1 MNLEL
6 PPVMRKWFPAA
17 ALLLC
22 LGAPGLG
29 AAPGAQDPPAVEQLL
44 GEVRAALES
53 GELEKAVRAGEKAVA
68 AEPSSSEAQ
77 DLLGRAYGL
86 TAKDSQLL
94 EQMRLAKKARECF
107 ARAVELDPSNA
118 AALSDLARY
127 DMRAPALLGGGK
139 KKARAAA
146 ERVLALD
153 PARGHVL
160 LGELAE
166 KEKDPSE
173 AEAQFRRAMAAEPRG
188 QRGRKALSDFFVSRK
203 RFADARA
210 LWSEVRGMD
219 LPGALPGYEL
229 GGIAL
234 ASGDGLGFALEDLE
248 MALARAEPGEFP
260 TRAELH
266 ERRARVYEKLGRR
279 PEAAAELQTALALA
293 PGRADWRKALARL
306 EK

>member
-1 MNLEL
+1 MNNWC
-6 PPVMRKWFPAA
+6 RAA
-17 ALLLC
+17 ALLVCIGTARLV
-22 LGAPGLG
+22 
-29 AAPGAQDPPAVEQLL
+29 AAPGTDDAPALDLLL

-68 AEPSSSEAQ
+68 ARPRSSEAQ

-107 ARAVELDPSNA
+107 ERAVELDPSNA

-146 ERVLALD
+146 ERVLAID

-166 KEKDPSE
+166 REKNPSE
-173 AEAQFRRAMAAEPRG
+173 AQEQFRRAMASDGGG
-188 QRGRKALSDFFVSRK
+188 QRGRKALSDFLVSRRK
-203 RFADARA
+203 FADARG
-210 LWSEVRGMD
+210 LWADAGAAD
-219 LPGALPGYEL
+219 LPGGLAGYEL
-229 GGIAL
+229 AGIAL
-234 ASGDGLGFALEDLE
+234 ASGEGLGPALEDLE
-248 MALARAEPGEFP
+248 TALARSEPGGSP

-266 ERRARVYEKLGRR
+266 ERLARVYEKLGHRA
-279 PEAAAELQTALALA
+279 EAAAELQTALALA
-293 PGRADWRKALARL
+293 PGRADWRKMLAGL

>member
-1 MNLEL
+1 M
-6 PPVMRKWFPAA
+6 AA
-17 ALLLC
+17 VILLC
-22 LGAPGLG
+22 LRASGRAGTLG
-29 AAPGAQDPPAVEQLL
+29 AQETAGVDTLL
-44 GEVRAALES
+44 GQVRAALES
-53 GELEKAVRAGEKAVA
+53 GELEKAVRAGEQAVA
-68 AEPSSSEAQ
+68 AQPRNSEAQ

-107 ARAVELDPSNA
+107 SRAVELDPSNA

-166 KEKDPSE
+166 KEKNPDE
-173 AEAQFRRAMAAEPRG
+173 AEAQFRRAMSAEPGG

-203 RFADARA
+203 QFEDARA
-210 LWSEVRGMD
+210 LWVEAHGTS

-229 GGIAL
+229 AGIAL
-234 ASGDGLGFALEDLE
+234 ASGDGLGPALEDLE
-248 MALARAEPGEFP
+248 SALARAEAAESP
-260 TRAELH
+260 TRAQLH
-266 ERRARVYEKLGRR
+266 ERLARVYEKLGHRA
-279 PEAAAELQTALALA
+279 EAAAELQMALALA